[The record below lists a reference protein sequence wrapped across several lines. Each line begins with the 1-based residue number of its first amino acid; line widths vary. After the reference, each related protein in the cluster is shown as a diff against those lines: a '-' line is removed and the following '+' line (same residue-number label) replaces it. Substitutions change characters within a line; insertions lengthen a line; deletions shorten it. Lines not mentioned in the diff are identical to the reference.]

1 MSLTDQVLAHALLL
15 AGELTERQQMIL
27 GTLCT
32 AATASLRARL
42 RDGLTAEDCKA
53 DFIASASLLA
63 LAALAGISEDVP
75 VEQVTVGDFSVKKG
89 KLTHDAASNCL
100 RAQAELMMAPYLKDN
115 FSFMGV

>member
-15 AGELTERQQMIL
+15 AGELSERQQMML
-27 GTLCT
+27 GALCT
-32 AATASLRARL
+32 AATASLKSRL

-75 VEQVTVGDFSVKKG
+75 VEQVSVGDFSLKKG
-89 KLTHDAASNCL
+89 KLSHDAASNCL
-100 RAQAELMMAPYLKDN
+100 RAQAELMMTPYLKDK